1 MPQHMINIM
10 GNQDMQQVMT
20 PMVQD
25 TQDTRT
31 RPAMVKSCP
40 TPGRKKQW
48 LTMVNSEMRNTIREM
63 GRDPLHARMME
74 ALQ

>member
-25 TQDTRT
+25 TRP
-31 RPAMVKSCP
+31 RPAMVKSLSD
-40 TPGRKKQW
+40 PGRKKQW
-48 LTMVNSEMRNTIREM
+48 LT
-63 GRDPLHARMME
+63 
-74 ALQ
+74 